1 MEVLKSG
8 DAPTLLSN
16 IEVMNLLKERA
27 SKQKSPDGT
36 KPNGE
41 DNKQIKQGP
50 FQNRDWIE
58 SSVIS
63 YLESSPCGRTSVQLK
78 DMPKLIE
85 RLQGDPNQDGYGLTN
100 TEILQV
106 LNHLP
111 SSLVELHLL
120 IEDLE
125 NRPGFVGEEKQ
136 ADFLKLISEYSG
148 KEVDG
153 AGEEEGMEE

>member
-8 DAPTLLSN
+8 DAPSLLSN

-27 SKQKSPDGT
+27 SKQKSLDGT
-36 KPNGE
+36 KLKSEGKKE
-41 DNKQIKQGP
+41 IKQGP
-50 FQNRDWIE
+50 FQNRDLIE
-58 SSVIS
+58 SSVLS
-63 YLESSPCGRTSVQLK
+63 YLESSPCGRTSAQLG

-85 RLQGDPNQDGYGLTN
+85 RLQRDPNQDGYGLTN

-136 ADFLKLISEYSG
+136 EEFLKLIFEYSG
-148 KEVDG
+148 KEIRSG
-153 AGEEEGMEE
+153 GGEEAMET